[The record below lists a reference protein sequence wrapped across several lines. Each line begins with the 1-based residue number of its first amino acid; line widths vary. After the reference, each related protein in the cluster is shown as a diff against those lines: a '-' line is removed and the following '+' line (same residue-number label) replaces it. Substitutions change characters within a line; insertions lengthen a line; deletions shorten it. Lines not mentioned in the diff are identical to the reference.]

1 MIGCAPLIRN
11 SSNMQSLH
19 IVVQKTPTIVARRI
33 ADELILVPIERK
45 LEDVECLYACNEVG
59 TRIWDLID
67 GKRSLMA
74 VRDAIVE
81 ECEGSEKG
89 GQEELPNMS
98 EAVEESGG

>member
-1 MIGCAPLIRN
+1 
-11 SSNMQSLH
+11 MQSLH

-81 ECEGSEKG
+81 EFEVSETEA
-89 GQEELPNMS
+89 QEDLLILIEQLKDIGAIQ
-98 EAVEESGG
+98 EVV